1 MKKLDIINKK
11 RISSFLFIA
20 MLMITIMGTVV
31 QAAGNYKDTPINIHY
46 TCVGSDVMTDERQK
60 LDYTS
65 SYVYNTKS
73 DCDFFVCVYGTIRND
88 GTRKA
93 EECCYK
99 SHKKDIRVGHA
110 YYLTNYVKENGY
122 SYCAL
127 KITPSVHDI
136 CDIIGKWSPDS
147 V

>member
-1 MKKLDIINKK
+1 MKKLEIINKK

-31 QAAGNYKDTPINIHY
+31 QAAGNYTDADIKIHY
-46 TCVGSDVMTDERQK
+46 TSIGSDVMIPERQK

-65 SYVYNTKS
+65 AYVYNTKS
-73 DCDFFVCVYGTIRND
+73 DCDFFVCVYGTVRND
-88 GTRKA
+88 GIRALKD
-93 EECCYK
+93 CSVK
-99 SHKKDIRVGHA
+99 SYKDIKVGHA
-110 YYLTNYVKENGY
+110 YYLPNYVKENGY
-122 SYCAL
+122 SYCTL
-127 KITPSVHDI
+127 KITPSLHAI